1 MPKGY
6 AGRDQDIRVNMRISS
21 DISEAAKALAAKR
34 NISMSQLVRELLV
47 KEIEEERKNS
57 QK

>member
-6 AGRDQDIRVNMRISS
+6 IGKDQDIRINMRISS
-21 DISEAAKALAAKR
+21 DISDAAKALAAKR

-47 KEIEEERKNS
+47 KEIEEESKNS